1 VINKTIERYLANAK
15 NLAIGRKTTEENT
28 QHLKDETAELRKKI
42 ELLED
47 SKRRLLG
54 ESLESCSVKELEQVE
69 QLLERSLNNI
79 RARKNT
85 LFNEQIDQLKEQEKK
100 LMKEN
105 TRLRKKFEMLPLQLS
120 INLPTVRPPAQA
132 MEGHNP
138 NHDDERPYLDF
149 RRN

>member
-1 VINKTIERYLANAK
+1 MHVYF
-15 NLAIGRKTTEENT
+15 
-28 QHLKDETAELRKKI
+28 
-42 ELLED
+42 
-47 SKRRLLG
+47 RRLLG
-54 ESLESCSVKELEQVE
+54 ESLDSCSVEELKHIE

-120 INLPTVRPPAQA
+120 INLPTVPPPAQT
-132 MEGHNP
+132 MEVETALFIGPPTTMNGGI
-138 NHDDERPYLDF
+138 
-149 RRN
+149 